1 MINGVRLPRGF
12 HRGTPVSQELRE
24 PRHKRVETERF
35 NGWKGAGRG
44 EFRAIETRPT
54 PRERDFEN
62 REKRREEKE
71 REREKSEVQR
81 VSIDRVVTKRPPL
94 RYSPRRLIN
103 DESTR
108 VSKAVYC
115 ATRWIRVYTFR
126 AWRGAMHK
134 TLLYESAS
142 AAIWSTRP
150 RPLRLLFTSAHNAI
164 SFYFAPPP
172 LPRYRLRSHN
182 AAGWRSRRR
191 EKSGRERE
199 KRSLVPFSTLPRL
212 RVKQS
217 QVDFSPTFSQA
228 RPRSYVNSTYR
239 RLICIFFPTDR
250 IFWFARGNERKG
262 IIFPNLSRR
271 NSITGIWRKI
281 LEYLK
286 DI

>member
-115 ATRWIRVYTFR
+115 ATRGIRVYTFR

-191 EKSGRERE
+191 EKSGKERERE
-199 KRSLVPFSTLPRL
+199 RKEKPRPFFNASSSSRKAKSSGFFSDILASAPSLVR
-212 RVKQS
+212 
-217 QVDFSPTFSQA
+217 
-228 RPRSYVNSTYR
+228 
-239 RLICIFFPTDR
+239 
-250 IFWFARGNERKG
+250 
-262 IIFPNLSRR
+262 
-271 NSITGIWRKI
+271 
-281 LEYLK
+281 
-286 DI
+286 